1 MLILL
6 KYTNGIV
13 QLFRIHNRMPTF
25 YINLI
30 LCPIMYGIL
39 SRIQV
44 NVLWQR
50 VLKNKTPCHEENV
63 DPKCK

>member
-1 MLILL
+1 
-6 KYTNGIV
+6 
-13 QLFRIHNRMPTF
+13 MPTF

-63 DPKCK
+63 DPKYK